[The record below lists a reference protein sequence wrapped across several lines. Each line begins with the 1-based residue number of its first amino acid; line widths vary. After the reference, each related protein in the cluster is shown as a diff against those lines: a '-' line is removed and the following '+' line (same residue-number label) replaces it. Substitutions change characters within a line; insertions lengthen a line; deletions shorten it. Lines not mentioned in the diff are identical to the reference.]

1 LEIGGFW
8 FELLVF
14 SMLFF
19 LFQAPISKVGF
30 QVANLVHQ
38 IVDFAIRPSL
48 QFFYFFIVNQFSFA
62 NNRKSFANA
71 LGSFPNHLGSTLV
84 VSSF

>member
-1 LEIGGFW
+1 LEIGAFQ

-19 LFQAPISKVGF
+19 LFQAPIFKVGF

-38 IVDFAIRPSL
+38 IVDFAI
-48 QFFYFFIVNQFSFA
+48 
-62 NNRKSFANA
+62 
-71 LGSFPNHLGSTLV
+71 
-84 VSSF
+84 